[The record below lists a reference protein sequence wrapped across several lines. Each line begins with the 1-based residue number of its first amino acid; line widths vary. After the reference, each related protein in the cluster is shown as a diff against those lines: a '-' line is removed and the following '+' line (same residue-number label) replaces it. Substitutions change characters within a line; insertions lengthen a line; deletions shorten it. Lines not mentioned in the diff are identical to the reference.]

1 MSEATSGAAV
11 DHDGGGLHVHRCANC
26 DAVLAGR
33 FCQDCGQAA
42 HVHRSL
48 LHVAEELLH
57 GIFHFET
64 RAWRTLAELTWRPGA
79 MIRDYIHG
87 RRARYVPPLALFLF
101 MMFALFLVF
110 SMTTPLGH
118 VDAEPA
124 RGAAAVAP
132 AASVAASGGARNA
145 ASKGTSWIAALLHG
159 KRPIGEDEVHRELA
173 ANIPWA
179 ARPSIEHRIVHA
191 ANNREL
197 ALYKIKNA
205 APKYAILLVPL
216 TLPLLGLLFA
226 GRRDVRLFDHVVFS
240 FYSLS
245 AMAMLLIVLQL
256 LDAIGLDLVGEGLK
270 VLLPPVMFYLQL
282 RGAYQL
288 TVLGAVWRTAVLLL
302 YALAAIT
309 AYLLFVI
316 GVSL

>member
-1 MSEATSGAAV
+1 MSEATSGASGE
-11 DHDGGGLHVHRCANC
+11 HDGGSLRPHLCANC
-26 DAVLAGR
+26 DAVLGGR

-48 LHVAEELLH
+48 LHVVEELLH

-64 RAWRTLAELTWRPGA
+64 RAWRTLAELVWRPGR
-79 MIRDYIHG
+79 MIRDYVHG

-118 VDAEPA
+118 ADAGPA
-124 RGAAAVAP
+124 PGAAAVAP
-132 AASVAASGGARNA
+132 ASAATASSGAR
-145 ASKGTSWIAALLHG
+145 GTGSSGKSWIAALLKG

-197 ALYKIKNA
+197 AVYKIKNA

-216 TLPLLGLLFA
+216 TLPLLVLLFI

-256 LDAIGLDLVGEGLK
+256 LNAVGLDLVGEGLK
-270 VLLPPVMFYLQL
+270 VLLPPLMFYMQL

-288 TVLGAVWRTAVLLL
+288 TALGAVWRTAVLLL
-302 YALAAIT
+302 YALAAMA

>member
-1 MSEATSGAAV
+1 MSEATSGTAE
-11 DHDGGGLHVHRCANC
+11 HGGALRRPVCANC
-26 DAVLAGR
+26 EAVLGGR

-48 LHVAEELLH
+48 LHLAEELLH

-64 RAWRTLAELTWRPGA
+64 RAWRTLAELAWRPGR

-110 SMTTPLGH
+110 SMTGPLGQ
-118 VDAEPA
+118 VNDGPA
-124 RGAAAVAP
+124 QATTPSPAAPSSAAAPDARPHAQHWLP
-132 AASVAASGGARNA
+132 ALMRGTRPVGA
-145 ASKGTSWIAALLHG
+145 
-159 KRPIGEDEVHRELA
+159 DELHRELM
-173 ANIPWA
+173 ANLPWI
-179 ARPSIEHRIVHA
+179 ARPAIEHRILHA

-197 ALYKIKNA
+197 ALYKIRNA
-205 APKYAILLVPL
+205 APKYAILLVPF
-216 TLPLLGLLFA
+216 TLPLLCLLFV

-245 AMAMLLIVLQL
+245 AMAMLLILLSL
-256 LDAIGLDLVGEGLK
+256 LDAIGLGMLGEVLK
-270 VLLPPVMFYLQL
+270 LLLPPAMFFMQL

-288 TVLGAVWRTAVLLL
+288 TRWGALWRTAVLLL
-302 YALAAIT
+302 HALVAMG
-309 AYLLFVI
+309 AYLLLVVV
-316 GVSL
+316 VSM